1 MAICLTLSLTS
12 ARCSASLET
21 KAILGIYLGGRDC
34 AQHAQSPEFD
44 PWYWGKV
51 RKQMTRVSES

>member
-1 MAICLTLSLTS
+1 MTICLTS

-44 PWYWGKV
+44 PWQWGKV